1 MRMKN
6 ISQRLSQKINIIF
19 FFFYQNTSTASTPT
33 STTTNKSGRLSPNY
47 GRQKSN
53 SKSSLARTGSLR
65 TNSNGNVVSHNHR
78 KSSNNNLQSLQY
90 DPKGMNRYQNNNNN
104 NNKPSRYGSQPHS
117 APTTPR
123 GSSTRPQFDH
133 RHSAQGSPLPK
144 RQGSQQHQYIQNN
157 QHHPNNPQHRR
168 GQTHPT
174 LEQYSNREP
183 HHPNDY
189 RNNNYGVE
197 NLSKYDYQL
206 NEQNL
211 SRGRNLSDPRKGHIS
226 MPHQQQQQRKE
237 PSDNQE
243 HYYQAQQQGYDP
255 NRASSSK
262 YLQDNRSVP
271 VKSGY
276 IQQQYDPRIPN
287 NDLRNNYPNT
297 SKNSDATFRPIDNS
311 YQQQQQQQPYLQ
323 GAVGEGDYR
332 ASTGDVRRGQ
342 PITASSPQNPKQ
354 LLKGTNSVPYKSVN
368 DNTRDMYKQQQH
380 PNQQPAWDPTRRE
393 AISPR
398 QQQQQYIHGMLVFK
412 YKNPFTLIIC
422 CMFL

>member
-1 MRMKN
+1 
-6 ISQRLSQKINIIF
+6 
-19 FFFYQNTSTASTPT
+19 
-33 STTTNKSGRLSPNY
+33 
-47 GRQKSN
+47 
-53 SKSSLARTGSLR
+53 
-65 TNSNGNVVSHNHR
+65 
-78 KSSNNNLQSLQY
+78 
-90 DPKGMNRYQNNNNN
+90 MNRYQNNNNNN

-157 QHHPNNPQHRR
+157 QHYPNNPQHRR

-226 MPHQQQQQRKE
+226 MPYQQQQQRKE